1 MYNFYPRI
9 LSWSDRHISKRL
21 LMQVKLTTLL
31 LIATMAQVSA
41 RGFAQKVTLNQPK
54 ITIKKVFKEIKK
66 QTGYDVFYLP
76 EIIKDKKIIKVNFFN
91 TSLSEVMK
99 QTLAD
104 QELVF
109 TIFEKSIVVK
119 KKEKEKEKEKI
130 VPEAPTIELQNIN
143 ITGKILDERNNPLP
157 GASITVKGS
166 LKGTLAGQDGEFS
179 LQDIDD
185 NAVLIVSYVGFKTQ
199 EVQVSSRTTLDV
211 ILLEEKNDLSELVV
225 VGYGSRKKATT
236 TGAMASVKATEL
248 MQTPVVNVAQGLQG
262 RASGVQV
269 TQNSSAPG
277 GNISVRVRGANSING
292 SSEPLYVV
300 DGIPLTNSGGINDIS
315 SLSAINPNDIES
327 VEILKDAS
335 STAIYG
341 ARGSN
346 GVMLITTKRGKE
358 GRTRVSYDGFYG
370 VQQVSKKLDLLNAA
384 EFAAL
389 ENEIYKTTIYSNPD
403 SLGMGVDWQDLMF
416 RTAPMQS
423 HQVAVSG
430 GNQKTQMMLS
440 LNYFKQDGVVLNT
453 DFKRYSLRLNLD
465 HRINDRFKTG
475 ISILGSYNINNNPAV
490 AATSFVGIVSTVL
503 GATVGAPPTLQPYR
517 TDGSFFP
524 FLDQME
530 GRYKEVINPLG
541 LTMRLNRQKL
551 YRTLTNLYAEA
562 NILPNLKYR
571 ASLNMILSSGLE
583 DFYSPLS
590 RLSASEINA
599 NSGSARKENSNST
612 VLLHESLL
620 TYDKQ
625 FGTDHELNL
634 TGLFSTQT
642 NFNDGNS
649 ISSTGFPNDA
659 TLNEALQLALTS
671 TVSSSR
677 SREGLD
683 SYMGRIHYGF
693 RNKYL
698 LDITARA
705 DGATKFGENN
715 KYGFFPSAAAAWRIK
730 EESFLKNINFI
741 SDLKLRVSYGVTGN
755 AASISPYNSLALV
768 RAGGGYSFNHIYFT
782 SISPAAIANSSLRW
796 EKSAQADIGL
806 DIGLFSNRIN
816 LVVDVYDKNTK
827 DLLYVKSL
835 PLSSGYSSITGNFAG
850 IDNKGLEFSVNAKIL
865 DAGVKWDLGGNI
877 SFNRNKITDIDGGLT
892 DELFVNNYTI
902 LKVNSPLG
910 LFKTYVFDGI
920 YQAGENILPGSD
932 SRTGGTKIKDLNND
946 GQITALDQTIT
957 GDPNPDY
964 IFGIFT
970 DLNYK
975 KFDFS
980 VFVSGSQGND
990 IYNISRNTYENPL
1003 GQRNNLGGV
1012 RDRWSPTNPSN
1023 DFVSGF
1029 QGGRLPITNRF
1040 IEDGSF
1046 VRFKNITL
1054 GYKLPLP
1061 KGFSNARIYIS
1072 ANNLF
1077 TITKYSGYDPEVNS
1091 FGNSNTQ
1098 IGIDNLVYPAAK
1110 SFIAGLQIIL

>member
-1 MYNFYPRI
+1 
-9 LSWSDRHISKRL
+9 
-21 LMQVKLTTLL
+21 MQVKLTTVL
-31 LIATMAQVSA
+31 LIATMVQVSA
-41 RGFAQKVTLNQPK
+41 RGFAQKVTLSQPK
-54 ITIKKVFKEIKK
+54 ITVKQVFREIKR

-76 EIIKDKKIIKVNFFN
+76 EIIKDKRVISVRFFN
-91 TSLSEVMK
+91 TPLAEVMK
-99 QTLAD
+99 QTLAG
-104 QELVF
+104 QELSF
-109 TIFEKSIVVK
+109 TIFEKSVIIKEREKTALDQPEVPLKKINVNGKVVD
-119 KKEKEKEKEKI
+119 EK
-130 VPEAPTIELQNIN
+130 
-143 ITGKILDERNNPLP
+143 NNPLF
-157 GASITVKGS
+157 GASVTVKGS
-166 LKGTLAGQDGEFS
+166 QKGTSSSREGAFS

-185 NAVLIVSYVGFKTQ
+185 DAVLIVSYVGFKTQ
-199 EVQVSSRTTLDV
+199 EVPVASRTTIHVVLT
-211 ILLEEKNDLSELVV
+211 EEKSDLSELVV
-225 VGYGSRKKATT
+225 VGYGRRKKMTT
-236 TGAMASVKATEL
+236 TGAMASVKSSEL

-262 RASGVQV
+262 RVSGVQV
-269 TQNSSAPG
+269 TQNSAAPG

-358 GRTRVSYDGFYG
+358 GRTRVSYEGFYG
-370 VQQVSKKLDLLNAA
+370 TQQVSKKLDLLNAA

-389 ENEIYKTTIYSNPD
+389 ENEIYKTNIYPD
-403 SLGMGVDWQDLMF
+403 PASLGEGVDWQNLIF

-440 LNYFKQDGVVLNT
+440 LNYFDQKGVVLNT

-465 HRINDRFKTG
+465 HRINDRFRTG
-475 ISILGSYNINNNPAV
+475 ISILGSYNINNNPAT
-490 AATSFVGIVSTVL
+490 AATDFIGIVSTVL

-517 TDGSFFP
+517 ADGSFFP

-551 YRTLTNLYAEA
+551 SRTLTNLYAEA
-562 NILPNLKYR
+562 SILPELKYR
-571 ASLNMILSSGLE
+571 ASLNIILSSGLG

-590 RLSASEINA
+590 RLSAAEINA
-599 NSGSARKENSNST
+599 TSGSARKENSNST

-625 FGTDHELNL
+625 FGKDHALNI

-642 NFNDGNS
+642 NLNDANA
-649 ISSTGFPNDA
+649 ISSSGFPNDA

-683 SYMGRIHYGF
+683 SYMGRVHYGF

-698 LDITARA
+698 LDVTARV
-705 DGATKFGENN
+705 DGATKFGRNN
-715 KYGFFPSAAAAWRIK
+715 KYGYFPSAAAAWRIK
-730 EESFLKNINFI
+730 EERFMKNVGFI

-755 AASISPYNSLALV
+755 AASISPYKSLPLV
-768 RAGGGYSFNHIYFT
+768 GAGGGYSFNHIYLT
-782 SISPAAIANSSLRW
+782 SISPTAIANSNLRW

-806 DIGLFSNRIN
+806 DIGLLSNCIN
-816 LVVDVYDKNTK
+816 VVIDVYDKNTK

-850 IDNKGLEFSVNAKIL
+850 IDNKGLEFAVNARIL
-865 DAGVKWDLGGNI
+865 DAGVKWNLGGNI
-877 SFNRNKITDIDGGLT
+877 SFNRNKVTGIDGGLT

-902 LKVNSPLG
+902 LKLNSPLG

-920 YQAGENILPGSD
+920 YQTGETILPGSD

-964 IFGIFT
+964 IFGIAT

-975 KFDFS
+975 KIDFS
-980 VFVSGSQGND
+980 MFISGSQGND

-1003 GQRNNLGGV
+1003 GQRNTLSGV
-1012 RDRWSPTNPSN
+1012 RDRWSPSNPSN
-1023 DFVSGF
+1023 EFVSGF

-1054 GYKLPLP
+1054 GYTLPLK
-1061 KGFSNARIYIS
+1061 KGLSNMRVYVS

-1098 IGIDNLVYPAAK
+1098 IGIDNLVYPSAK
-1110 SFIAGLQIIL
+1110 SFIAGIQVNL